1 MEHVTMA
8 LKAAFIITTLLA
20 VYLFYRARN
29 QSRAFL
35 LLALIWMAI
44 QLCLGLAGF
53 YQNQS
58 TTPPRFILLILPPF
72 LLIAG
77 MLLTSKGRKF
87 MDGLN
92 LKQLTLLHTIRI
104 PVEIVLYY
112 LFIAKVIPK
121 IMTFEGS
128 NFDIISGLTAPLI
141 YYLGFTAKKFSNS
154 ITIIWNV
161 LCLGLLINIIILAI
175 FSTKTSFQ
183 QFGFDQPN
191 IAITHFPFNWLA
203 SVIVPLVLFSH
214 VATLRKVTVVRN
226 KSGNR

>member
-1 MEHVTMA
+1 MEHVA
-8 LKAAFIITTLLA
+8 IGLKAVFVITTLLT
-20 VYLFYRARN
+20 VYLFYRASN
-29 QSRAFL
+29 QSKSFL
-35 LLALIWMAI
+35 LLVIIWMAI
-44 QLCLGLAGF
+44 QLCLGLSGF
-53 YQNQS
+53 YQNES
-58 TTPPRFILLILPPF
+58 TTPPRFILLILPPL

-77 MLLTSKGRKF
+77 VFLTSRGRKF

-92 LKQLTLLHTIRI
+92 IKQLTLLHTIRI
-104 PVEIVLYY
+104 PVEVVLYY
-112 LFIAKVIPK
+112 LFIAKVIPE

-141 YYLGFTAKKFSNS
+141 YYLGFNGKKYSNS

-161 LCLGLLINIIILAI
+161 LCLALLINIIILAI

-191 IAITHFPFNWLA
+191 IAITYFPFNWLPC
-203 SVIVPLVLFSH
+203 VIVPLVLFSH
-214 VATLRKVTVVRN
+214 VATIRRVIVVRN

>member
-1 MEHVTMA
+1 MEHIAIA
-8 LKAAFIITTLLA
+8 LKAAFVITSLLT
-20 VYLFYRARN
+20 VYLFYKASN
-29 QSRAFL
+29 QSKVFVL
-35 LLALIWMAI
+35 LVFFWMAI

-53 YQNQS
+53 YQDAS

-77 MLLTSKGRKF
+77 MFLTSKGKRF
-87 MDGLN
+87 VDGLD

-112 LFIAKVIPK
+112 LFTAKAIPQL
-121 IMTFEGS
+121 MTFEGR

-141 YYLGFTAKKFSNS
+141 YYFGFTTKKFPNS
-154 ITIIWNV
+154 ITIFWNV
-161 LCLGLLINIIILAI
+161 LCLGLLINIIILALL
-175 FSTKTSFQ
+175 SAKTAFQ

-191 IAITHFPFNWLA
+191 IAISYFPFNWLP

-214 VATLRKVTVVRN
+214 VATLRKVIVARKTG
-226 KSGNR
+226 K